1 MGGMWAGVW
10 LEGGVGTGNASV
22 CGPISRVDCESPGR
36 NANITGLQRCSSGTR
51 FGTCVWGG
59 GGGDARGI
67 PVGPSLWSWGL
78 GTGLSSDPPSLGMGL
93 GHRGEEDVLRG
104 PCG

>member
-22 CGPISRVDCESPGR
+22 CGPKSRVDCESPGR

-51 FGTCVWGG
+51 FGTCVCG